1 MSAARSKFRCDA
13 VPTAVATGAN
23 DTSVSGNISRYLLEI
38 GYILSLALA
47 LEEYCI
53 ASVVSVL
60 RTWKQAFINLIGLR
74 L

>member
-13 VPTAVATGAN
+13 VPTAVATG
-23 DTSVSGNISRYLLEI
+23 V
-38 GYILSLALA
+38 SLALA